1 MKLYVSHTESE
12 RVKDIVAKL
21 VEAAGSSVLVE
32 KPDLDKDLVDEIV
45 KNVKMAMAKTMAVLL
60 LGSSSTIIE
69 YDIENAVGQAFENIA
84 KMVKWEL
91 EQEQGNDEKIDNVDH
106 HQV

>member
-106 HQV
+106 QQV

>member
-45 KNVKMAMAKTMAVLL
+45 KNVKMTMAKTMAVLL

-69 YDIENAVGQAFENIA
+69 YDIENAVGQAFENVA

-91 EQEQGNDEKIDNVDH
+91 EQEQDNDEKIDNVDH

>member
-1 MKLYVSHTESE
+1 
-12 RVKDIVAKL
+12 
-21 VEAAGSSVLVE
+21 
-32 KPDLDKDLVDEIV
+32 
-45 KNVKMAMAKTMAVLL
+45 MAKTMAVLL

-69 YDIENAVGQAFENIA
+69 YDIENAVGQAFENVA

-91 EQEQGNDEKIDNVDH
+91 EQEQDNDEKIDNVDH